1 MGLLDDAIRE
11 HLELKRRRGAD
22 PGEIAHQERAALE
35 PVFPPEET
43 AADDHPQEHAEDG
56 HVPDVAPADAALE
69 HADAGL
75 LDGHPPA
82 EPALADFSGG
92 GQETAELDMEAMLE
106 QDGQHQLDGS
116 VAPVPAGPAAA
127 APSRA
132 PLEEEDSLDW
142 ETPGTAEDGHIPG
155 EVPGQEHLSFE

>member
-43 AADDHPQEHAEDG
+43 AADEHSHEHAEDG
-56 HVPDVAPADAALE
+56 HVPAAAPAVAELE

-75 LDGHPPA
+75 HDGHPPA

-106 QDGQHQLDGS
+106 QDGQQQLDGS
-116 VAPVPAGPAAA
+116 VAPVRAGPGAAGPTA
-127 APSRA
+127 G
-132 PLEEEDSLDW
+132 SLDEESVDW
-142 ETPGTAEDGHIPG
+142 EVPGAAEDGHIPG